1 MAIARK
7 PGTRSAPVAD
17 EQAERFISGAG
28 RPPESASHV
37 DPATPAVTADSEE
50 DSRRKPVMIR
60 FDRDLLARVDKA
72 AKHRGVNRSAF
83 ISYVISRALETE

>member
-7 PGTRSAPVAD
+7 PGGKPAPAQ
-17 EQAERFISGAG
+17 EERAERFISSAGQPSLAPNALAGGGADDG
-28 RPPESASHV
+28 DA
-37 DPATPAVTADSEE
+37 
-50 DSRRKPVMIR
+50 RRKPVMIR